1 MWSLESSRLPY
12 FIKKQPSAPESMDSS
27 KPNCTHLDSPEE
39 LEVENGQDDKRD
51 ESHSD
56 EVGDEDVIAGVRQT

>member
-1 MWSLESSRLPY
+1 MRFQSLYKTKRE
-12 FIKKQPSAPESMDSS
+12 QPSAPESLYSS
-27 KPNCTHLDSPEE
+27 KTKFIHLDSPEE

>member
-1 MWSLESSRLPY
+1 MEINCCNR
-12 FIKKQPSAPESMDSS
+12 FIKRKGSTPPPLSHWTAQ
-27 KPNCTHLDSPEE
+27 KPYYIHLDSTEE

>member
-1 MWSLESSRLPY
+1 
-12 FIKKQPSAPESMDSS
+12 MDSS

-56 EVGDEDVIAGVRQT
+56 EVGDEDVITGVRQT